1 MILYNIHVIL
11 FASILLA
18 LYLFITHPCIFFIY
32 HQVVQ
37 KPFIKF
43 INNGFQTNESLINDL
58 NVPSFLSLSLSLSL
72 RIHSRSLLGKK
83 CKQSVYKQSV
93 CKQENAMRYN
103 NRDDLLQLS
112 FTLKISVFSEV
123 YI

>member
-58 NVPSFLSLSLSLSL
+58 NVPSFLSFSLS
-72 RIHSRSLLGKK
+72 HFA
-83 CKQSVYKQSV
+83 Y
-93 CKQENAMRYN
+93 
-103 NRDDLLQLS
+103 S
-112 FTLKISVFSEV
+112 FSIIVREKVQTIC
-123 YI
+123 I